1 MVLLALLLAFIWLHS
16 MMPAEDS
23 AEESQ
28 RVGQFLTPFLELFV
42 GEGNVTD
49 HLVRKLAH
57 FCEYGALGILAGA
70 LLLRDMLLGSTPDW
84 AEVFSPARSILH
96 KQLFINA
103 AEAVGNLLTPTAPR
117 CPHMGCALKYNSQEH
132 SWDCPCHGSRFAEDG
147 SKKAKIL
154 SVALGGLGI
163 LIALFVP
170 YKTLMN
176 YIMNIGGMLAYVM
189 YVFIFLADIRMFREY
204 RREKHHVS

>member
-1 MVLLALLLAFIWLHS
+1 MKRRKTQIKTILVVLLALLLAFIWLHS

-70 LLLRDMLLGSTPDW
+70 LLL
-84 AEVFSPARSILH
+84 V
-96 KQLFINA
+96 
-103 AEAVGNLLTPTAPR
+103 
-117 CPHMGCALKYNSQEH
+117 
-132 SWDCPCHGSRFAEDG
+132 
-147 SKKAKIL
+147 KKE
-154 SVALGGLGI
+154 SGI
-163 LIALFVP
+163 
-170 YKTLMN
+170 
-176 YIMNIGGMLAYVM
+176 
-189 YVFIFLADIRMFREY
+189 FRW
-204 RREKHHVS
+204 S

>member
-1 MVLLALLLAFIWLHS
+1 MKRRKTQIKTILVVLLALLLAFIWLHS

-70 LLLRDMLLGSTPDW
+70 LLLVKKKSGIFRWSYALL
-84 AEVFSPARSILH
+84 
-96 KQLFINA
+96 
-103 AEAVGNLLTPTAPR
+103 
-117 CPHMGCALKYNSQEH
+117 CALAVAVIDESIQLLA
-132 SWDCPCHGSRFAEDG
+132 DGRGAQVQDVLLDTAGS
-147 SKKAKIL
+147 L
-154 SVALGGLGI
+154 TGLLAVW
-163 LIALFVP
+163 LIAALVRW
-170 YKTLMN
+170 L
-176 YIMNIGGMLAYVM
+176 
-189 YVFIFLADIRMFREY
+189 
-204 RREKHHVS
+204 RRRDRTASQ